1 VNFVYKK
8 TKWLGT
14 PEFAKMEE
22 FADYVLEN
30 YIETNLYPIEV
41 WNQYEN
47 DGSNKIYNIKLIIYL
62 ADINIIYFEYRTF

>member
-1 VNFVYKK
+1 LYTKA
-8 TKWLGT
+8 KWLDT

-47 DGSNKIYNIKLIIYL
+47 DGS
-62 ADINIIYFEYRTF
+62 